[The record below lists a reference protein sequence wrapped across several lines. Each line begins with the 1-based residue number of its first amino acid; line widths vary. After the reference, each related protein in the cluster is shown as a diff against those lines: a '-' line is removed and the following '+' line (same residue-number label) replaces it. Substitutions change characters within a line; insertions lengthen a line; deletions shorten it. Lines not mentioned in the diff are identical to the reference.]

1 MQPSSLGSPAGTI
14 GSSINI
20 SPNIVEITI
29 KKGVKSEKMVYGVN
43 RNIYQL
49 GDVRVVTENNDNIII
64 SVIRASQ

>member
-1 MQPSSLGSPAGTI
+1 MQPLSLGSPAGTI
-14 GSSINI
+14 GSGRNI

-29 KKGVKSEKMVYGVN
+29 KEGVKSEKMVYGVN